1 MSSVFHNILRAIAS
15 AMELPVVIG
24 LILFIAFTLFSI
36 GWWAVE
42 YFRERRHMRV
52 SLPALLDQLR
62 AAEDGAAEAI
72 EKSGLLRRQKDALLE
87 LTKHPDFDAATRES
101 LGANLLEREQ
111 SHYDGI
117 LKCIDLV
124 SKLAPM
130 LGLMGTLIPLGPG
143 IMALGQGDTY
153 TLSVSLL
160 TAFDTTIAGLIAAA
174 FCLVIST
181 VRRRWYSGYMA
192 DLETLMDCALERESA
207 KWNDCIQEGDASTAR
222 T

>member
-15 AMELPVVIG
+15 AMEVPVVIG

-62 AAEDGAAEAI
+62 AAKGGVTETI

-101 LGANLLEREQ
+101 LGANLLEREH

-117 LKCIDLV
+117 LKCTDLV

-192 DLETLMDCALERESA
+192 DLETLMDCVLERENA
-207 KWNDCIQEGDASTAR
+207 K
-222 T
+222 